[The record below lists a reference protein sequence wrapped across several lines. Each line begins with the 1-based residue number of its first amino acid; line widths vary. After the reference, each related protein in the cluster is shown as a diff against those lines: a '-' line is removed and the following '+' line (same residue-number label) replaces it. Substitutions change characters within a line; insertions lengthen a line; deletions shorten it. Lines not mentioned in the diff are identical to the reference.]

1 MDDSMGEKE
10 IKSDRKI
17 YCIWVKTGLE
27 EHYVKKM
34 QPLLDGAEE
43 ELSGTLYVLKKK
55 MRLKNG
61 KEYFETLFPGYVFFE
76 TSESDTRKFKA
87 LCESDDFIRILPETA
102 AARFL
107 CDTDATIVKSV
118 LQYGSTIDILHVEFN
133 KDDKIV
139 ITDGPFKNFTG
150 KVVAVNRRNKR
161 VNIQFDFMNGLKVVG
176 LSYEVV
182 SHAK

>member
-1 MDDSMGEKE
+1 M
-10 IKSDRKI
+10 
-17 YCIWVKTGLE
+17 
-27 EHYVKKM
+27 
-34 QPLLDGAEE
+34 
-43 ELSGTLYVLKKK
+43 
-55 MRLKNG
+55 
-61 KEYFETLFPGYVFFE
+61 
-76 TSESDTRKFKA
+76 
-87 LCESDDFIRILPETA
+87 
-102 AARFL
+102 
-107 CDTDATIVKSV
+107 KSV
-118 LQYGSTIDILHVEFN
+118 LRYGSTIDILHVEFN